1 MSGDVS
7 RIPKTVKRHSRPLL
21 DNGFIVSS
29 VSLRHLEDSM
39 SLMDKMKHGMD
50 KARGEVS
57 DLAATTKIRHDIGN
71 LNDRKSA
78 LFTEIGRQVYALCQQ
93 GHAVSEVEA
102 QCHEITT
109 LDEQIKQKSDEIAR
123 INAA

>member
-1 MSGDVS
+1 
-7 RIPKTVKRHSRPLL
+7 
-21 DNGFIVSS
+21 
-29 VSLRHLEDSM
+29 M
-39 SLMDKMKHGMD
+39 SLMDRVKQGVT

-57 DLAATTKIRHDIGN
+57 DLAATTKIRHDISN

-78 LFTEIGRQVYALCQQ
+78 LFAEIGRQVYALCQQ
-93 GHAVSEVEA
+93 GHPVSEVEA
-102 QCHEITT
+102 QCKEITA

>member
-1 MSGDVS
+1 
-7 RIPKTVKRHSRPLL
+7 
-21 DNGFIVSS
+21 
-29 VSLRHLEDSM
+29 M

-93 GHAVSEVEA
+93 GPAVSEVEA

>member
-1 MSGDVS
+1 
-7 RIPKTVKRHSRPLL
+7 
-21 DNGFIVSS
+21 
-29 VSLRHLEDSM
+29 M
-39 SLMDKMKHGMD
+39 SLMDKVKRGVD

-78 LFTEIGRQVYALCQQ
+78 LLTEIGRQVYALCQQ
-93 GHAVSEVEA
+93 GHAVSEVDA
-102 QCHEITT
+102 QCHEITA

>member
-1 MSGDVS
+1 
-7 RIPKTVKRHSRPLL
+7 
-21 DNGFIVSS
+21 
-29 VSLRHLEDSM
+29 M
-39 SLMDKMKHGMD
+39 SLMDKVKHGVD

-71 LNDRKSA
+71 LNDRKLA
-78 LFTEIGRQVYALCQQ
+78 LFTEIGHQVYALCQQ
-93 GHAVSEVEA
+93 GHPVSEVEA
-102 QCHEITT
+102 QCKEIAD